1 MSYENKRLYVDVS
14 QWGAPTR
21 YVKMN
26 LDLLPMIW
34 ANYSLS
40 NLELCIFLYICMQ
53 YDNAHESNREP
64 LKLSYS
70 DIANI
75 VKATNEGVKKA
86 VKNLLEYNLLRVVGV
101 RKGRAKMQYLPDVE
115 NIHKMLKE
123 FVTKS

>member
-1 MSYENKRLYVDVS
+1 MNYENKRLYIDVA

-21 YVKMN
+21 YVKLNM
-26 LDLLPMIW
+26 DLLLMIW

-53 YDNAHESNREP
+53 YDNAHESNRQP
-64 LKLSYS
+64 IKMSYS
-70 DIANI
+70 DIAEI
-75 VKATNEGVKKA
+75 VKASNIGVKKA
-86 VKNLLEYNLLRVVGV
+86 VKNLLEYKLLKIIGE

-123 FVTKS
+123 YVTRS